1 MRIGFLYLAVGVA
14 LALTGCATAPVTTF
28 DDDWFVAS
36 GSDAQGEWVEGD
48 EGAVRVT
55 IDDGHISGQICNS
68 WGGDITINGSRLTI
82 ESLMSTE
89 MYCTEPEGIMER
101 ETRFLADLALVT
113 TIELIDGQ
121 LRLSG
126 NGVEFELVGGY

>member
-1 MRIGFLYLAVGVA
+1 MRIGFLSLAVGVA
-14 LALTGCATAPVTTF
+14 LVLSGCATAPVTTF
-28 DDDWFVAS
+28 DDDWFVTF
-36 GSDAQGEWVEGD
+36 GSDAQGEWIEGE

-68 WGGDITINGSRLTI
+68 WGGDISINGSRLTI

-89 MYCTEPEGIMER
+89 MYCTEPEGIMDR

-113 TIELIDGQ
+113 TIELIDGR

-126 NGVEFELVGGY
+126 NGVEFEFARGY